1 MIDISK
7 RAIKAALRWT
17 ESELK
22 QSMNSTSP
30 TDGHSDILF
39 SHTFSLSQIYLV
51 IKRRPTCELQS
62 AEVTS
67 HYKKAR

>member
-7 RAIKAALRWT
+7 QAIKAALRWT
-17 ESELK
+17 ESE